1 MLRRLLFAPQWL
13 LEVMLAFEGR
23 YGNTVLLNGS
33 AALQVEIRFSHCA
46 GLGQRRRARLS
57 GQERS
62 NCK

>member
-33 AALQVEIRFSHCA
+33 AALQVEIRFPIVIETFVF
-46 GLGQRRRARLS
+46 GLRIPCNVEAS
-57 GQERS
+57 
-62 NCK
+62 